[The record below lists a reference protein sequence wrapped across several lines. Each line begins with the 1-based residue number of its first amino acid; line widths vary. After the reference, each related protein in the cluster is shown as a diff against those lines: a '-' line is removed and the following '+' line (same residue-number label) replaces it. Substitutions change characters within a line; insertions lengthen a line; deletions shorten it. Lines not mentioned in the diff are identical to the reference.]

1 MKTNKTKPISEAE
14 LRKIKRDATSEA
26 VNKALYLML
35 FCLYNKSG
43 FDTEMLAELNR
54 QVEELSDD
62 IKDGRVK
69 WSDIAKALGDEL
81 GVSVARRGR

>member
-14 LRKIKRDATSEA
+14 LRKIKRDATAEA

-43 FDTEMLAELNR
+43 FDTELKCSWN
-54 QVEELSDD
+54 
-62 IKDGRVK
+62 
-69 WSDIAKALGDEL
+69 
-81 GVSVARRGR
+81 

>member
-14 LRKIKRDATSEA
+14 LRKIKRDATAEA

-43 FDTEMLAELNR
+43 FDTEMLVELNR
-54 QVEELSDD
+54 QVDELSDD
-62 IKDGRVK
+62 IQEGRVK

-81 GVSVARRGR
+81 GVSVARRER